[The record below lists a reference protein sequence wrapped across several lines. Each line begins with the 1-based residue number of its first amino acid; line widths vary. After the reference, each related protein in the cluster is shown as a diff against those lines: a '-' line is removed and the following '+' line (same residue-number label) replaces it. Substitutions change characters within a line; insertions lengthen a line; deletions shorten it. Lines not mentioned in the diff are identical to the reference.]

1 MIEIYD
7 IHPLKFYLLSVR
19 NRRLFDFST
28 SEHILEKDVENA
40 FNRLKRIEGG
50 NIYAV
55 YQYEECILPVMNEL
69 ADKYKAQ
76 YPQVQQLPTYFKQC
90 KKGEYIIRQSIFVPL
105 FDLKSSIVKV
115 FALEHGFDTHKAH
128 EVFTANWARLS
139 LYFDAYSYGFLPKKK
154 EYIGEEDKAKRICRF
169 CMKSGIGRF
178 QNDSH
183 AIQEGLGNHLLIANE
198 ECDECNTFFS
208 NSVERHLF
216 RFLETNRTL
225 SQVRGKGKST
235 YHQEGLN
242 FHIHPDTV
250 TGLPTVYVKQEF
262 IENELYKGK
271 PTGRILLYNNGP
283 ITYQGIY
290 KALVKIAVDM
300 IPPDKIIHFVKT
312 GMWVHGDFEADNLP
326 SFWYGE
332 HSFFFE
338 QPVLDLFFQKDNTD
352 YNAPYCTAVLYIYE
366 SVFIYVV
373 PLNEIDNGKNLTK
386 EKLLSHLNLFKK
398 YEYLYVK
405 EWAEYDSNDTK
416 EYAVHY
422 KINPLGVEGKYHV
435 KYCPS
440 DDPIFEIRRNK

>member
-1 MIEIYD
+1 MNDIYD

-19 NRRLFDFST
+19 NYRLFDFST
-28 SEHILEKDVENA
+28 SEHILEKAVENA
-40 FNRLKRIEGG
+40 FNCMKRIEGG

-55 YQYEECILPVMNEL
+55 YQYEECILSVMNEL

-76 YPQVQQLPTYFKQC
+76 YPQVQQLFAYFKQC
-90 KKGEYIIRQSIFVPL
+90 KEGEYIIRQSIFVPL
-105 FDLKSSIVKV
+105 LNLKSSIVKV
-115 FALEHGFDTHKAH
+115 FALEHGLDAHKVH
-128 EVFTANWARLS
+128 EVFITNWARLS
-139 LYFDAYSYGFLPKKK
+139 LNFEAYSYGFLPNKIF
-154 EYIGEEDKAKRICRF
+154 IGEKDKAKRICRF
-169 CMKSGIGRF
+169 CMKSGITRF
-178 QNDSH
+178 KNDSH

-198 ECDECNTFFS
+198 ECDECNTLFS

-250 TGLPTVYVKQEF
+250 TGLPTVYVKQEY
-262 IENELYKGK
+262 IENELYNGQT
-271 PTGRILLYNNGP
+271 TGRILLYNNGP
-283 ITYQGIY
+283 ITYQGVY

-300 IPPDKIIHFVKT
+300 IPQDKIAYFAQT

-338 QPVLDLFFQKDNTD
+338 QPVLDLFFKKDNTH

-373 PLNEIDNGKNLTK
+373 PLNEIDVDKNFTK
-386 EKLLSHLNLFKK
+386 EKLLSHMDFFKK

-416 EYAVHY
+416 EYAAHY
-422 KINPLGVEGKYHV
+422 KISPLGVEGKYHV
-435 KYCPS
+435 KYRPS

>member
-1 MIEIYD
+1 MIDIYD

-19 NRRLFDFST
+19 NHRLFDFST
-28 SEHILEKDVENA
+28 SEHILEKAVENA
-40 FNRLKRIEGG
+40 FNCMKRIEGG

-55 YQYEECILPVMNEL
+55 YQYEECILLVMNEL

-76 YPQVQQLPTYFKQC
+76 YPQVQQLPAYFKQC
-90 KKGEYIIRQSIFVPL
+90 KKGEYIIRQSISVPL
-105 FDLKSSIVKV
+105 FNLKSSIVKV

-128 EVFTANWARLS
+128 EVFTANWVRLS
-139 LYFDAYSYGFLPKKK
+139 LYFDAYSYGFLPQKK
-154 EYIGEEDKAKRICRF
+154 ENIGEKDKAKRICRF
-169 CMKSGIGRF
+169 CMKSGIDRF
-178 QNDSH
+178 KNASH

-198 ECDECNTFFS
+198 ECDECNTIFS